1 MNNTKYTLRPIG
13 LDITYF
19 AYRPRVYILH
29 WPSTPTISSESGPS
43 ASHLFIPLARD
54 LVFAFHSS
62 PLSCL
67 GLLLNVVKNTGSNE
81 FCHCI
86 SYMGFCHVVTMFCF
100 ILILYIP
107 YSSTDRRNYNRRL
120 LVIRKCQFSTQE
132 LKLLM
137 H

>member
-54 LVFAFHSS
+54 LISAQASQPSQAFVERIFQS
-62 PLSCL
+62 
-67 GLLLNVVKNTGSNE
+67 V
-81 FCHCI
+81 
-86 SYMGFCHVVTMFCF
+86 
-100 ILILYIP
+100 
-107 YSSTDRRNYNRRL
+107 D
-120 LVIRKCQFSTQE
+120 FS
-132 LKLLM
+132 LKAAEIA
-137 H
+137 